1 MSAKL
6 ATVWALT
13 ATLFVCCKGPDLLRD
28 TPAPETIAEN
38 PTWAPDGSKVF
49 YGSHGRIC
57 SVDMQG
63 NVTNVSENWNYYSV
77 LPDVSPDGNWLLFA
91 SAEQIRK
98 ARLSQDGTID
108 TSTIVALTDRGSN
121 FDPAWSPD
129 GQMVAYVSNL
139 KGDSSVFYGI
149 CIMDA
154 DGTDRSRLP
163 DSGGDARNPRWSP
176 DGSMLV
182 YHGYVGHDEADI
194 LVTSVDG
201 TGRRLLTDDTLDDV
215 RPDWSPNGQTIAF
228 ARRGKSPGFTIC
240 LVDTAGQG
248 IEEVTTGHNP
258 KWSPDGQ
265 SIVFEAIAEDT
276 RGDYST
282 LFVMDLKSGDRRQ
295 LVWR

>member
-1 MSAKL
+1 MRARL
-6 ATVWALT
+6 AAACAFAVV
-13 ATLFVCCKGPDLLRD
+13 LFAICREQDLLRD
-28 TPAPETIAEN
+28 IPAPETIAEN

-49 YGSHGRIC
+49 YGSHGRIF

-91 SAEQIRK
+91 SAGQIRK
-98 ARLSQDGTID
+98 ARLSQDGVID

-129 GQMVAYVSNL
+129 GQRVAYVSNL
-139 KGDSSVFYGI
+139 SGDSVDFYGV
-149 CIMDA
+149 CCMDA
-154 DGTDRSRLP
+154 DGANRFRLP
-163 DSGGDARNPRWSP
+163 DTGGDARDPRWSP

-182 YHGYVGHDEADI
+182 YHGYVGHGGAEI
-194 LVTSVDG
+194 LVTSADG
-201 TGRRLLTDDTLDDV
+201 TGRRLLTNDTLDDV

-228 ARRGKSPGFTIC
+228 ARRGKSPGHAIC

-248 IEEVTTGHNP
+248 IEEVTTGCDPN
-258 KWSPDGQ
+258 WSPDGQ
-265 SIVFEAIAEDT
+265 SLVFEDIAKDAD
-276 RGDYST
+276 GDYST
-282 LFVMDLKSGDRRQ
+282 LFVIDLKSGYRRQ